1 VGDGALTTS
10 SFVAESMVK
19 YVFVLPP
26 VIEKKRGPQK
36 DTPSFGASETLLE
49 SLTKGNEIL

>member
-1 VGDGALTTS
+1 MGEGALTTS

-19 YVFVLPP
+19 YVFVLPG
-26 VIEKKRGPQK
+26 VNEKKRGPQK